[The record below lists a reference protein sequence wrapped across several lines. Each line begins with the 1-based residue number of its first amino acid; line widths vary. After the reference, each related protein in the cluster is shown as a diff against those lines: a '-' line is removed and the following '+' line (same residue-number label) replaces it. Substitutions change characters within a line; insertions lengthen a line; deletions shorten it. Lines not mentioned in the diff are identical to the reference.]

1 MSKATIMKGVLL
13 LVLGIGLAGP
23 SYAQN
28 RFEEA
33 LGIEKKYYLKDC
45 MVKLNLEWPPAT
57 TSSVLERV
65 GNAIDFQ
72 IRNAIVSG
80 EFPLIS
86 SDAPWNLKYYVFYYV
101 DQCEHRRQL
110 VEALVEKYL
119 VPHIPEFPEYHIEDE
134 GLEPGF
140 DGVMPQCCW
149 LDDEQRG
156 N

>member
-1 MSKATIMKGVLL
+1 MSKAAIIKGVLL
-13 LVLGIGLAGP
+13 GCLGLALVG
-23 SYAQN
+23 SSQAQ
-28 RFEEA
+28 RSFEEA

-45 MVKLNLEWPPAT
+45 MVKLNLQWPPT
-57 TSSVLERV
+57 TTALVRKHV
-65 GNAIDFQ
+65 VHAINVQ
-72 IRNAIVSG
+72 IAQAIVSG
-80 EFPLIS
+80 EFPLFV
-86 SDAPWNLKYYVFYYV
+86 DHATWELKSYVFYYV

>member
-13 LVLGIGLAGP
+13 GCLGLALAGVTQ
-23 SYAQN
+23 AQKS
-28 RFEEA
+28 FEEV

-57 TSSVLERV
+57 TALVLERV

-119 VPHIPEFPEYHIEDE
+119 VPHFPEFPEYHIEDE
-134 GLEPGF
+134 GIEPGY
-140 DGVMPQCCW
+140 DGVGPPQCCW
-149 LDDEQRG
+149 LDDE
-156 N
+156 